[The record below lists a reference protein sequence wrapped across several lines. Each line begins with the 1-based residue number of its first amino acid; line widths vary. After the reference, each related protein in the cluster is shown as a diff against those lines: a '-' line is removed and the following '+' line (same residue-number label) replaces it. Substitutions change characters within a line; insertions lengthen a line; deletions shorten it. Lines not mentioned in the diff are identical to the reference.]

1 MNLDSPN
8 RNEGEVEFRE
18 ILDAPLSYGEVFNGD
33 DSKRARSHRF
43 VAIAWRCF
51 GFHVVRS
58 FPRKPSRPYES
69 KPYESKTSA
78 LGQNPSIGRDFE
90 EYGST

>member
-8 RNEGEVEFRE
+8 RTEGEVEIRE

-69 KPYESKTSA
+69 KTSA

-90 EYGST
+90 GYGST